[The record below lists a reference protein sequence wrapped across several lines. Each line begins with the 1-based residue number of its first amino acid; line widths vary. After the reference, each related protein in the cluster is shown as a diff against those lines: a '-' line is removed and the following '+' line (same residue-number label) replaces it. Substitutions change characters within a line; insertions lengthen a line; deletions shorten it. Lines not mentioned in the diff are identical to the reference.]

1 MKFVKNNKPI
11 KPSVKLNTQ
20 FSTFVPANKA
30 LYVANGGAKFRFSE
44 DTIRRVLHEQK
55 DKLCKNNNW
64 VGLLFSTVSMWSM
77 LLVSEFKP
85 LLGVSADTLRGG
97 FIVVCLG
104 FSVWLVISAV
114 SAWCNRSKDLVT
126 EIVEKLKEYSE

>member
-30 LYVANGGAKFRFSE
+30 LYVANGGAKFRFSV

-64 VGLLFSTVSMWSM
+64 VGLLFSTVSMWSV
-77 LLVSEFKP
+77 LLVSDFKTF
-85 LLGVSADTLRGG
+85 LGFNADTIRGG
-97 FIVVCLG
+97 FIVVCLV
-104 FSVWLVISAV
+104 FSVCLVQSALH
-114 SAWCNRSKDLVT
+114 AWRNRSEDLVT

>member
-30 LYVANGGAKFRFSE
+30 LYVANGGAKFRLSE

-55 DKLCKNNNW
+55 DKLYKNNNW
-64 VGLLFSTVSMWSM
+64 VGLLFSTVSMWCV
-77 LLVSEFKP
+77 LLVSDFKTF
-85 LLGVSADTLRGG
+85 LGFNADTIRGC
-97 FIVVCLG
+97 FIAVCLV
-104 FSVWLVISAV
+104 FSVCLVQSALH
-114 SAWCNRSKDLVT
+114 AWRNRSEDLVT